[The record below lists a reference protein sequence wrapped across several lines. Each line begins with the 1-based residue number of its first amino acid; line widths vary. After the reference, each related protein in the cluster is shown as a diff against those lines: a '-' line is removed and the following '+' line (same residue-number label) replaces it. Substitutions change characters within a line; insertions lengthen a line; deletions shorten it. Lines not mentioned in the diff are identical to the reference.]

1 MELRSQKVRE
11 LAPEM
16 DPLRMGMGWKA
27 EELSKPQ
34 IIIESTYGNS
44 HPGSSHLNI
53 FVEEAVKGV
62 DENGRKSSALLCN
75 RYVRWNVPGTRWNQL
90 FFSTQRCDHKPCGG
104 AGQTLQRLMVVFLS
118 QAVTRQCRRCL

>member
-1 MELRSQKVRE
+1 MEVIMELRSQKERE

-27 EELSKPQ
+27 EELTKPQ

-62 DENGRKSSALLCN
+62 DGRYRKFYICHFIKFGVN
-75 RYVRWNVPGTRWNQL
+75 RSRTECTHIHITFL
-90 FFSTQRCDHKPCGG
+90 F
-104 AGQTLQRLMVVFLS
+104 L
-118 QAVTRQCRRCL
+118 

>member
-1 MELRSQKVRE
+1 MEVIMELRSQKVRE
-11 LAPEM
+11 LALEM

-62 DENGRKSSALLCN
+62 DENGGKANKVIMQQICAMECPRDTMESIIL
-75 RYVRWNVPGTRWNQL
+75 
-90 FFSTQRCDHKPCGG
+90 
-104 AGQTLQRLMVVFLS
+104 
-118 QAVTRQCRRCL
+118 

>member
-1 MELRSQKVRE
+1 MDGSAGMEINMELRSQKVRE

-16 DPLRMGMGWKA
+16 DPLRMGMGWKE

-53 FVEEAVKGV
+53 FV
-62 DENGRKSSALLCN
+62 
-75 RYVRWNVPGTRWNQL
+75 
-90 FFSTQRCDHKPCGG
+90 
-104 AGQTLQRLMVVFLS
+104 
-118 QAVTRQCRRCL
+118 

>member
-1 MELRSQKVRE
+1 MEPIMELRSQKVRE

-53 FVEEAVKGV
+53 FVEEAVKV
-62 DENGRKSSALLCN
+62 LMKTAEK
-75 RYVRWNVPGTRWNQL
+75 
-90 FFSTQRCDHKPCGG
+90 QRVIMQQICAMECPRD
-104 AGQTLQRLMVVFLS
+104 TMESIIL
-118 QAVTRQCRRCL
+118 

>member
-1 MELRSQKVRE
+1 MEAIMELRSQKVRE

-44 HPGSSHLNI
+44 HPGSS
-53 FVEEAVKGV
+53 K
-62 DENGRKSSALLCN
+62 
-75 RYVRWNVPGTRWNQL
+75 
-90 FFSTQRCDHKPCGG
+90 RC
-104 AGQTLQRLMVVFLS
+104 
-118 QAVTRQCRRCL
+118 